1 MVNPALKTNDAAN
14 NTEQGYTTLP
24 DPAQHGSKAAN
35 APKDWTIHRPAPEKV
50 EDPPLKPLY
59 QVLMEHIKSMWTASA
74 NAVQLDQVH
83 NQLTQ
88 PQPVSP
94 TEAPGDLAKQI
105 LVYDPS
111 TIKKTENI

>member
-1 MVNPALKTNDAAN
+1 MVNPALKTNDVAN

-24 DPAQHGSKAAN
+24 DPAQHGSKIAN

-50 EDPPLKPLY
+50 EDPPPKPIY
-59 QVLMEHIKSMWTASA
+59 QVLIEHIKGMWIASA

-83 NQLTQ
+83 NQLTR
-88 PQPVSP
+88 PHPVAP
-94 TEAPGDLAKQI
+94 TEAPGTLAKEV
-105 LVYDPS
+105 LVYDPD